1 MGSAAQR
8 SNRLN
13 MRGEIKVTLY
23 AQLAAELGASN
34 CLLSTAS
41 GRWRDMRSAWTD
53 AAAYARSDV
62 DFAFLSTAPGW
73 RREMRSAWMEAAA
86 YSWSD
91 VDFAF
96 LSTAPGWRRE
106 MRSAWIGFACG

>member
-73 RREMRSAWMEAAA
+73 RREMRSAWMDAAA
-86 YSWSD
+86 HARSD

-96 LSTAPGWRRE
+96 LSTAPG
-106 MRSAWIGFACG
+106 

>member
-62 DFAFLSTAPGW
+62 DFAFLSTAQRIERNVHGAGAGG
-73 RREMRSAWMEAAA
+73 ESESRSSPLPAR
-86 YSWSD
+86 D
-91 VDFAF
+91 Q
-96 LSTAPGWRRE
+96 
-106 MRSAWIGFACG
+106 